1 MDPQATRDMR
11 QALVRLNRER
21 GVTIVISSHV
31 LDQLNRMATRYGVV
45 RDGALVREITEAQV
59 HKSCGSSVR
68 IKTADPAR
76 TLAILEERLPGASL
90 RALPDQ
96 AISISLPSLSPAAAA
111 SAPAA
116 AATTAGSSATDP
128 AQAVE
133 HISRIL
139 HDADQ
144 IVIELSVTERDIE
157 DYFVE
162 LMGTPAP
169 K

>member
-1 MDPQATRDMR
+1 M
-11 QALVRLNRER
+11 
-21 GVTIVISSHV
+21 
-31 LDQLNRMATRYGVV
+31 
-45 RDGALVREITEAQV
+45 
-59 HKSCGSSVR
+59 R

-76 TLAILEERLPGASL
+76 TLAILEERLPGANL

-96 AISISLPSLSPAAAA
+96 AISISLPSLAPAA

-116 AATTAGSSATDP
+116 AAATAGSSATDP

-144 IVIELSVTERDIE
+144 VVLELSVTERDIE